1 MATTRAPRAAF
12 ESEYAQFV
20 ETIKQ
25 WQQLQMERVQ
35 QGKQKLTERIET
47 ETALLATHY
56 RELEFCLK
64 MQRKRLAL
72 LTAHVF

>member
-1 MATTRAPRAAF
+1 M
-12 ESEYAQFV
+12 V
-20 ETIKQ
+20 D
-25 WQQLQMERVQ
+25 ERKIRLKGDLYTVL
-35 QGKQKLTERIET
+35 GANTPFLGA

-56 RELEFCLK
+56 RELEFSLK